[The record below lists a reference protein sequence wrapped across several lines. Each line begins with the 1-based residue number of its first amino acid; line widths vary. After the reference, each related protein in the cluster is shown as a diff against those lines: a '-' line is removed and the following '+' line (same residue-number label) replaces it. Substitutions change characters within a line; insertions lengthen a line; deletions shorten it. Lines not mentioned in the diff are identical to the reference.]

1 MLKLCQKNKDS
12 FYIMKK
18 YVIDYLFIILGSF
31 LYSVGTV
38 LFIFPA
44 GLLLGGT
51 GGISVI
57 LERWLPFSPGAIMAI
72 INVLLVLLA
81 YIFLGKEMA
90 LKTVVGSLLTALF
103 ISGGEYLLGLE
114 GSVISNPYISAPVG
128 AAVVAIASAILFFV
142 DSNSGGTDI
151 IALIVKKYVKVNIG
165 TALLITDL
173 IIVIV
178 GGILAGWTIA
188 IASFIGFLVKI
199 LGIDAAIFILRKIL
213 LKASL
218 KSTEKKNA
226 D

>member
-1 MLKLCQKNKDS
+1 
-12 FYIMKK
+12 MKK
-18 YVIDYLFIILGSF
+18 FARDYLFIILGSL

-72 INVLLVLLA
+72 INLLLVLLA

-103 ISGGEYLLGLE
+103 ISGGEYLLGLD
-114 GSVISNPYISAPVG
+114 GSVISNPYVSAPVG

-151 IALIVKKYVKVNIG
+151 IALIVKKYVRVNIG

-178 GGILAGWTIA
+178 GGILAGWTIG

-199 LGIDAAIFILRKIL
+199 LGIDAAIFLLRKII

-218 KSTEKKNA
+218 KSSENKNA

>member
-1 MLKLCQKNKDS
+1 
-12 FYIMKK
+12 MKK
-18 YVIDYLFIILGSF
+18 FARDYLFIILGSL

-72 INVLLVLLA
+72 INLLLVLLA

-103 ISGGEYLLGLE
+103 ISGGEYLLGLD
-114 GSVISNPYISAPVG
+114 GSVISNPYVSAPVG

-151 IALIVKKYVKVNIG
+151 IALIVKKYVRVNIG

-178 GGILAGWTIA
+178 GGILAGWTIG

-199 LGIDAAIFILRKIL
+199 LGIDAAIFLLRKII

-218 KSTEKKNA
+218 KSSENKNA
-226 D
+226 N

>member
-1 MLKLCQKNKDS
+1 
-12 FYIMKK
+12 MKK
-18 YVIDYLFIILGSF
+18 FARDYLFIILGSL

-103 ISGGEYLLGLE
+103 ISGGEYLLGLD
-114 GSVISNPYISAPVG
+114 GSVISNPYVSAPVG

-151 IALIVKKYVKVNIG
+151 IALIVKKYVRVNIG

-178 GGILAGWTIA
+178 GGILAGWTIG

-199 LGIDAAIFILRKIL
+199 LGIDAAIFLLRKII

-218 KSTEKKNA
+218 KSSENKNA

>member
-1 MLKLCQKNKDS
+1 
-12 FYIMKK
+12 MKK
-18 YVIDYLFIILGSF
+18 FARDYLFIILGSL

-103 ISGGEYLLGLE
+103 ISGGEYLLGLD
-114 GSVISNPYISAPVG
+114 GSIISNPYVSAPVG

-151 IALIVKKYVKVNIG
+151 IALIVKKYVRVNIG

-178 GGILAGWTIA
+178 GGILAGWTIG

-199 LGIDAAIFILRKIL
+199 LGIDAAIFLLRKII

-218 KSTEKKNA
+218 KSSENKNA